1 MPIYSKP
8 KSSPTREA
16 IIGLGERSVRKNY
29 YPELQDKL
37 ETLERMKSRN
47 QALMM
52 AIPDVLLISDVK
64 FHMTPFSTS
73 SRLEASLVLAFLRD
87 RKISQHLKEKVE
99 GVFKSKSAD
108 VTTFEMITN
117 NKLKYY
123 EARFQWTDLNE
134 VLIIIRD
141 ITLRQQ
147 MEQELRVMAE
157 RDYITGL
164 FNRRFFESALT
175 PYENDEA
182 HQLTLIVFDIDGL
195 KNINDTLGH
204 IEGDHVIMQVAHMI
218 SEVFHDAKILARI
231 GGNEFGVAYID
242 ALSSEVEYR
251 CASFQ
256 NQLSDANQ
264 LSPYEISV
272 SYGIAHSEYL
282 PIHLTQ
288 LYQTADHNLY
298 KSKLLKEGSSKSAL
312 VRTLMKAL
320 EAKDFITEGHADR
333 MSDLADKLGEA
344 LGLERHRMDQLRLLT
359 KFHDIGKVGIPDR
372 ILKKPGPLNAEEW
385 KIMSTHTLIGQRIA
399 AASPELAAIS
409 DLILKHHEKW
419 DGTGY
424 PLKLSGVDIPL
435 ECRILGLVDTYDAMT
450 NDRPYRNA
458 LSTDAAIAE
467 ILRCTGTQFD
477 PELVPV
483 FVEILKK
490 TPTP

>member
-1 MPIYSKP
+1 MPIYSKN
-8 KSSPTREA
+8 KIAPTREA
-16 IIGLGERSVRKNY
+16 IIGLGEQSVRKNY

-52 AIPDVLLISDVK
+52 AIPDVLLISDVH
-64 FHMTPFSTS
+64 FHMTPFSTAS
-73 SRLEASLVLAFLRD
+73 KLEASLVLAFLRD
-87 RKISQHLKEKVE
+87 KKTSELLKERVTD
-99 GVFKSKSAD
+99 VFKSKSAD
-108 VTTFEMITN
+108 VITFEMVIK
-117 NKLKYY
+117 NKMNYF

-164 FNRRFFESALT
+164 FNRRIFESSLT
-175 PYENDEA
+175 TYESDDR
-182 HQLTLIVFDIDGL
+182 HQLSLIVFDIDGL

-204 IEGDHVIMQVAHMI
+204 VEGDHVIKKVAHLI

-242 ALSSEVEYR
+242 ARPADVEHR
-251 CASFQ
+251 CMVFQ
-256 NQLSDANQ
+256 NHLTQANR
-264 LSPYEISV
+264 LMPYEVSV

-282 PIHLTQ
+282 PIQLTQ

-333 MSDLADKLGEA
+333 MTYLADKLGET
-344 LGLERHRMDQLRLLT
+344 LGLERYRMDQLSLLT
-359 KFHDIGKVGIPDR
+359 KFHDIGKVGIPDH
-372 ILKKPGPLNAEEW
+372 ILKKPSALTKEEW

-399 AASPELAAIS
+399 AASAELAAIS

-419 DGTGY
+419 DGSGY
-424 PLKLSGVDIPL
+424 PLNLAGIDIPL
-435 ECRILGLVDTYDAMT
+435 ECRILALVDTFDAMT
-450 NDRPYRNA
+450 NDRPYRKA
-458 LSTDAAIAE
+458 LSTEIAITE
-467 ILRCTGTQFD
+467 ILKCAGTQFD

-483 FVEILKK
+483 FIEIVNK
-490 TPTP
+490 TPVL

>member
-1 MPIYSKP
+1 MTGVQTCALPIWH
-8 KSSPTREA
+8 
-16 IIGLGERSVRKNY
+16 V
-29 YPELQDKL
+29 
-37 ETLERMKSRN
+37 
-47 QALMM
+47 
-52 AIPDVLLISDVK
+52 
-64 FHMTPFSTS
+64 
-73 SRLEASLVLAFLRD
+73 
-87 RKISQHLKEKVE
+87 
-99 GVFKSKSAD
+99 
-108 VTTFEMITN
+108 
-117 NKLKYY
+117 
-123 EARFQWTDLNE
+123 
-134 VLIIIRD
+134 
-141 ITLRQQ
+141 
-147 MEQELRVMAE
+147 
-157 RDYITGL
+157 
-164 FNRRFFESALT
+164 
-175 PYENDEA
+175 
-182 HQLTLIVFDIDGL
+182 
-195 KNINDTLGH
+195 
-204 IEGDHVIMQVAHMI
+204 EGDHVIKQVAHLI
-218 SEVFHDAKILARI
+218 SEVFHDAKMLARI

-242 ALSSEVEYR
+242 AKSSDVEHR
-251 CASFQ
+251 CTSFQ
-256 NQLSDANQ
+256 NHLADANR

-272 SYGIAHSEYL
+272 SFGIAHSEYL

-333 MSDLADKLGEA
+333 MSDLADKLGQA
-344 LGLERHRMDQLRLLT
+344 LGLESHRMDQLRLLT

-372 ILKKPGPLNAEEW
+372 ILKKPGALNAEEW

-424 PLKLSGVDIPL
+424 PLRLSGQAIPL
-435 ECRILGLVDTYDAMT
+435 ECRILGLVDTFDAMT
-450 NDRPYRNA
+450 NDRPYRDA

-483 FVEILKK
+483 FIEILKK